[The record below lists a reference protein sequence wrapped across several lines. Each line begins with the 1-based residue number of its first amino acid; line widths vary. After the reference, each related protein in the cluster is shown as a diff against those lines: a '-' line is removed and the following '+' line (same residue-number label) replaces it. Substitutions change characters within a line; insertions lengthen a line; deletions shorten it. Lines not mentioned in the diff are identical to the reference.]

1 MLSKAD
7 FKVGAMAARLG
18 LLVFLVAAAGCA
30 NLSGGSPEPELS
42 ANGLCSE
49 AWYEAIEHRVPTG
62 DGQGHGPDIGS
73 DEWKSVIEF
82 RLGIRGQA
90 GVPARDT
97 DAWCRYIESLVQ
109 DSATGETS
117 RVEAV
122 SQPSFS
128 CEGVEAG
135 STEAMICAN
144 QRLSALDRELSGVYA
159 AALEKAENQHPSV
172 LRAEQRG
179 WIKGRDDCWKA
190 DDRSECVAREY
201 QQRIAEL
208 QARYQLVPSKGPFRF
223 ACDGNPANEV
233 IVTFFETEPST
244 LVAERGDRV
253 SLMYLQPSAS
263 GSKYQGRNEMFW
275 EHQGQATIVW
285 GHDAPDMQCVRVR

>member
-1 MLSKAD
+1 MATRLS
-7 FKVGAMAARLG
+7 
-18 LLVFLVAAAGCA
+18 LLVILAAGAGCA
-30 NLSGGSPEPELS
+30 SLNGGSSESELRES
-42 ANGLCSE
+42 GLCSE
-49 AWYEAIEHRVPTG
+49 AGYEAIENQVPTG

-73 DEWKSVIEF
+73 DEWKSVVEF
-82 RLGIRGQA
+82 RLGIRGQD

-97 DAWCRYIESLVQ
+97 DAWCRHIESLAQ
-109 DSATGETS
+109 ESATGETS
-117 RVEAV
+117 RVEAE

-135 STEAMICAN
+135 STEAMICASE
-144 QRLSALDRELSGVYA
+144 RLSALDRELSGVYA
-159 AALEKAENQHPSV
+159 AALEKAGNQQPPV
-172 LRAEQRG
+172 LKAEQRG
-179 WIKGRDDCWKA
+179 WIKGRNDCWKA
-190 DDRSECVAREY
+190 EDQSECVAYAY

-208 QARYQLVPSKGPFRF
+208 QASYQLVPSKGPVRF

-244 LVAERGDRV
+244 LVAERGDSV

-285 GHDAPDMQCVRVR
+285 GYDAPDMQCVRVR